1 MVTKQKNFY
10 PDEIVMA
17 HLQILPPRKQSA
29 WINAACRAAIASADD
44 GPALAR
50 VLNALEDMGVNIA
63 RIAALLRLQS
73 SSPEAR

>member
-1 MVTKQKNFY
+1 VTKQKNFY
-10 PDEIVMA
+10 PDEAVMA
-17 HLQILPPRKQSA
+17 HLQTLPPRKQSA
-29 WINAACRAAIASADD
+29 WINAACRAAIASTDD
-44 GPALAR
+44 EPALAR